1 LGNVKGCTA
10 GYCLLFRRVK
20 PFKNVTLGP
29 TVETLKM

>member
-1 LGNVKGCTA
+1 MDGA
-10 GYCLLFRRVK
+10 GAGATLALRGRVK